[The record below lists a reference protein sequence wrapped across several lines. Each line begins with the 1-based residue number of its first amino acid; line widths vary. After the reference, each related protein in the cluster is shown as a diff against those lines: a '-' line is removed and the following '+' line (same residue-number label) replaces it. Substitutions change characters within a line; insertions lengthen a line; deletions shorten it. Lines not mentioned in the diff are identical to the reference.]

1 MRRYRTMIKGSASEL
16 TWLNKLAAKGWLLT
30 RVHGNWYDFEQT
42 AAHYRIFSEYVPNE
56 LAPTL
61 AAHEQVFKILA
72 TVPLT
77 VAEVQVVYT
86 GSSESDMQQ
95 PRVDRQD
102 APLQLKIALALR
114 THDLNV
120 MNVFFFV
127 GLVFIISAIF
137 LTNDGIPDV
146 VGEVILNSWLLIAV
160 ILAVRAIRVHFDV
173 ARLRRETQN
182 YDGAWMP
189 TKHVFLKHLAAD
201 LETEKIDSIGTWQLV
216 GHDKKGFYWYDVRS
230 LASDIEIRDAV
241 KAIVPAETTVN
252 VVGALGLAPI
262 GYF

>member
-30 RVHGNWYDFEQT
+30 QVHGNWYDFEKT

-56 LAPTL
+56 LVPTL
-61 AAHEQVFKILA
+61 AAHERVFKVLA
-72 TVPLT
+72 AVPLT

-86 GSSESDMQQ
+86 GSSEPKMQQ
-95 PRVDRQD
+95 PRVDHED
-102 APLQLKIALALR
+102 GPLQLKIALALR
-114 THDLNV
+114 AHDLNV

-127 GLVFIISAIF
+127 GLIFIIMAIF
-137 LTNDGIPDV
+137 LTHDGIPDT
-146 VGEVILNSWLLIAV
+146 VGELILNIWLLIAAV
-160 ILAVRAIRVHFDV
+160 LAIRAIRVHFDV

-189 TKHVFLKHLAAD
+189 TKHVFLKHLTVELD
-201 LETEKIDSIGTWQLV
+201 TKKIDSLGTWQLV

-241 KAIVPAETTVN
+241 KAIVPAETTVS